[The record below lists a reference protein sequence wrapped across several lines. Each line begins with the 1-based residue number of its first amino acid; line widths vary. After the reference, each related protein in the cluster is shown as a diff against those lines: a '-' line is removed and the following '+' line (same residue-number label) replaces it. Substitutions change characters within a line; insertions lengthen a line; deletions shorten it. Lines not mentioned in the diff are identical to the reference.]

1 MRMVDAFSTPIVGSM
16 PSSLLAVTFDAQDPV
31 RVARFWADMLGR
43 DVVETSKGALLR
55 GDGTQL
61 GLRFAPYPT
70 KRAGPNRVHLHLTS
84 TSDADQQHTVE
95 AALGRGARHLDVGQ
109 RPEEGHVVL
118 ADPGDN
124 EFCVIEPDNSFLAGC
139 GFIGELA
146 CDGSREVGLFW
157 SQALGWPLVWDQDR
171 ETAIQSPLGGTK
183 IAWGGTSVTPPLSTV
198 RQRFDL
204 TSTKGDARSEIERL
218 ICLGATRLDENTLS
232 DPDGNEFRLLDL
244 DD

>member
-1 MRMVDAFSTPIVGSM
+1 MDGSFAQPLIVGSV
-16 PSSLLAVTFDAQDPV
+16 PSSLIAVTFDAHDPA
-31 RVARFWADMLGR
+31 RVARFWGEMLGR
-43 DVVETSKGALLR
+43 DVVETSRGALLR

-61 GLRFAPYPT
+61 GLRFAPCRVE
-70 KRAGPNRVHLHLTS
+70 KAGPNRAHFHLTS
-84 TSDADQQHTVE
+84 TSDAHQQHTVE
-95 AALGRGARHLDVGQ
+95 RALDLGARHLDVGQ

-124 EFCVIEPDNSFLAGC
+124 EFCVIEPDNSFLASC

-146 CDGSREVGLFW
+146 CDGSREVGMFW
-157 SQALGWPLVWDQDR
+157 SQALGWPLVWDQDE

-183 IAWGGTSVTPPLSTV
+183 IAWGGSSVPPPVTFF

-204 TSTKGDARSEIERL
+204 AFSDGNARREIERL
-218 ICLGATRLDENTLS
+218 ISLGATRIDENTLA
-232 DPDGNEFRLLDL
+232 DPDGTEFRLLTL